1 VSRKVGI
8 VVGVVAIAVVAS
20 VVVAVVA
27 LRGSDRS
34 SAQVAA
40 TNVDD
45 AAARLKTMLDAQVP
59 KAGSPDHL
67 VEKVRLAGGSSAE
80 GQRAVVEGS
89 SAEVQR
95 AVVEDLAVD
104 VVLRV
109 SRTGASSTLG
119 QPDVPA
125 TATACFD
132 FRRAAD
138 SWTFSYA
145 EVPCA

>member
-1 VSRKVGI
+1 MSRKVGI

-67 VEKVRLAGGSSAE
+67 VEKVRLA
-80 GQRAVVEGS
+80 VGS